1 MALEQSSV
9 RRSDVVEGALWQLIV
24 GKHVPVFV
32 VVRDLFGGQHVGVLT
47 TKRQWQTIP
56 SDLSFNKVRGR
67 AADEIRS
74 PSRRRIELS

>member
-32 VVRDLFGGQHVGVLT
+32 VVRDLFGGQHVEGL
-47 TKRQWQTIP
+47 
-56 SDLSFNKVRGR
+56 
-67 AADEIRS
+67 
-74 PSRRRIELS
+74 